1 MYCNTCSMYYN
12 DIEQKLME
20 DNMDT
25 EKDEMM
31 IRKIIDDRIVYN
43 VEDFYDPLSNYD
55 YRSRILYRIQEDLF
69 LAESMGVLEYDD
81 WYTVMSICWSIGTG
95 YDMEER
101 LS

>member
-1 MYCNTCSMYYN
+1 MYCNTCSMVYN
-12 DIEQKLME
+12 DNEQKLME

-25 EKDEMM
+25 EKDEM
-31 IRKIIDDRIVYN
+31 IRKIIDERIVYN
-43 VEDFYDPLSNYD
+43 IEDFYDPHSNYD

-69 LAESMGVLEYDD
+69 LAESMGVLDYDD
-81 WYTVMSICWSIGTG
+81 WYKVMSICWSIGSG